1 MPETVVHSGVFADN
15 PASLR
20 LQEKLGFRMTGCSEV
35 FSFARNT
42 MVTHV
47 ETMLK
52 PGALQQSKSA

>member
-1 MPETVVHSGVFADN
+1 
-15 PASLR
+15 
-20 LQEKLGFRMTGCSEV
+20 MTGCSEV